1 MIPQL
6 EITLDLGDG
15 PLTVTTALPV
25 WMAWEKATN
34 KTLTDLQNGI
44 GATDLAI
51 LAYEACK
58 VAKVVVPAT
67 LDAFSRKVIEG
78 PSLGGDAAT
87 GPTEGDPSTD
97 S

>member
-6 EITLDLGDG
+6 DITLDLGEG
-15 PLTVTTALPV
+15 PVTVVTSLPV
-25 WMAWEKATN
+25 WMAWEKQTG

-51 LAYEACK
+51 LAYEGCK

-67 LDAFSRKVIEG
+67 LDGFSRKIVDG
-78 PSLGGDAAT
+78 PSLGGDGTA
-87 GPTEGDPSTD
+87 GPTEGELFTD
-97 S
+97 N